1 MLPPRALGSVRLPAA
16 SRMSEHS
23 VLLSAAAPQAVLMA
37 RRARA
42 FSVASRHTARVRRL
56 RLLLIGG
63 AVLLIG
69 GIVVVTLLDP
79 FGRTVSGVSIDG
91 ATVDGTKVTML
102 NPRLSGFQK
111 DGRPYAIEAARAIQD
126 IKAPTLFDLREL
138 KVRLTMPDRSLTRI
152 TADVGAFNSTA
163 ETMSLSSGAHVVGD
177 NGLDAVAADALVEF
191 SANRLTTTKPV
202 TVRMPGKRIAADA
215 MSILEGGGH
224 VSFVGHVHTDIDPA
238 VQSTA
243 RGPAAPQAAP

>member
-1 MLPPRALGSVRLPAA
+1 
-16 SRMSEHS
+16 MSEHA
-23 VLLSAAAPQAVLMA
+23 VRLGTATPQAALAA
-37 RRARA
+37 RRAQA
-42 FSVASRHTARVRRL
+42 FSAASRHTVRVRRL
-56 RLLLIGG
+56 RLMLVGG
-63 AVLLIG
+63 AVLLVG
-69 GIVVVTLLDP
+69 GIAIVTLFDP
-79 FGRTVSGVSIDG
+79 FGRTVGGVSIDG

-138 KVRLTMPDRSLTRI
+138 KASLTMPDRSVTRI
-152 TADVGAFNSTA
+152 TAEVGAFNSTA
-163 ETMSLSSGAHVVGD
+163 ETMNLSGGAHVVGD

-191 SANRLTTTKPV
+191 SANRLTTSKPV
-202 TVRMPGKRIAADA
+202 TVSMPGKRIAADA

-238 VQSTA
+238 LQTA
-243 RGPAAPQAAP
+243 AATPGPAAPGSAP